1 MVTSMEAI
9 GSSELQRL
17 GVPLDGK
24 VLERMR
30 AASHGLDIQVSD
42 EFNETM
48 ILDAEFGGTFVM
60 IRTVIC
66 NVSSRIIRLDKC
78 RIEMAWDDPDFR
90 LLEAQRRRVPGESI
104 YLSPREPSYAFDYN
118 AVLNHRFGSQGK
130 LNPGDFLDGLIL
142 GVGSEAIPYHY
153 QDGQRVDVELTIWDG
168 RGKLYLNKTR
178 VVLDRS
184 NQLRRQRKAIKR
196 TYAGNRRKRIPLFP
210 EMAT

>member
-17 GVPLDGK
+17 GVLLDGE

-30 AASHGLDIQVSD
+30 AASPELDIQVSD
-42 EFNETM
+42 EFYETT

-66 NVSSRIIRLDKC
+66 NVSSRIIWLDKC
-78 RIEMAWDDPDFR
+78 RIDLPWHDPDFR
-90 LLEAQRRRVPGESI
+90 LLEAQRRRVPGKSI
-104 YLSPREPSYAFDYN
+104 YLSPREPLHRFDYN
-118 AVLNHRFGSQGK
+118 EVLNHRFGRQGK
-130 LNPGDFLDGLIL
+130 LNPGDSLDGLIL

-153 QDGQRVDVELTIWDG
+153 QDGQRVDVKLTIWDG

-178 VVLDRS
+178 VVMDRS
-184 NQLRRQRKAIKR
+184 NQLRRQREAIKR
-196 TYAGNRRKRIPLFP
+196 ACAGNRRKRIPIFD
-210 EMAT
+210 EVAT